1 MKLSILFRAT
11 YKDGKTI
18 RKSNKD
24 MIMTIGILVPL
35 AGWKVVMGEET
46 LESEGLLWVWEC

>member
-35 AGWKVVMGEET
+35 AGWKVVMGKET